1 MVIWVVEES
10 DKFEYTGK
18 SLESDPIVVLIIDT
32 PFLQFVEKTEA
43 G

>member
-18 SLESDPIVVLIIDT
+18 SLESDPICLSLKKVDS
-32 PFLQFVEKTEA
+32 
-43 G
+43 